1 MFKKT
6 LTSNRSIA
14 LHRNYQNSLETATV
28 ITLTEITT
36 KISTSSTRKTRPS
49 FSTENAFKTITKS
62 FYTSNFHTS
71 NLEFKKQLLLQKVVL
86 TLF

>member
-36 KISTSSTRKTRPS
+36 KFQHHQPGKRVQALAQKMLSKLSRK
-49 FSTENAFKTITKS
+49 AFILVI
-62 FYTSNFHTS
+62 FI
-71 NLEFKKQLLLQKVVL
+71 LVI
-86 TLF
+86 